1 MGERWWRQ
9 AVGRLFRALWRG
21 ALRPV
26 RLVSCATLAGLALA
40 AGFAPA
46 ALAAGGHIV
55 FAGGT
60 PGEREQVQGALDASS
75 FDWSLLPQITVHI
88 GSVGA
93 SYATP
98 RNVYLDASLLD
109 AGEFSWGVVL
119 HEFGHQVDFLLLT
132 DAERVGLT
140 ARLGAEDWCYG
151 VPGLPH
157 AAYGCERFAS
167 ELAWAYWP
175 SPQNCMRPAS
185 PGDEA
190 AGMPADQ
197 FRALLAQF
205 LGAPTATLAA
215 LTYQT
220 R

>member
-1 MGERWWRQ
+1 METRR
-9 AVGRLFRALWRG
+9 FRTG
-21 ALRPV
+21 ARHSLRPLL
-26 RLVSCATLAGLALA
+26 LVSCAALAALVLA

-46 ALAAGGHIV
+46 ARAAGGNVV

-60 PGEREQVQGALDASS
+60 PSQRDQVQAALDASS
-75 FDWSLLPQITVHI
+75 FDWSLLPEITVHI
-88 GSVGA
+88 GSIGG

-98 RNVYLDASLLD
+98 GNVYLDASLLD
-109 AGEFSWGVVL
+109 AGEFSWGVVQ
-119 HEFGHQVDFLLLT
+119 HEFGHQVDFFLLT
-132 DAERVGLT
+132 DDERADLT
-140 ARLGAEDWCYG
+140 ARLGAAGWCYG
-151 VPGLPH
+151 VPDLPH
-157 AAYGCERFAS
+157 SAYGCERFAS

-175 SPQNCMRPAS
+175 SSQNCMQPDPSSA
-185 PGDEA
+185 EA

-205 LGAPTATLAA
+205 LAAPTVMLPA